1 MSVGAKHW
9 ALAQKVEGGSAPRI
23 LLFYLAD
30 WIIGADQTECWPS
43 VERLVFETGMN
54 RKTIIKALSSL
65 EEQNLITKRSVWVYD
80 DNKNVPKRRNVF
92 GLVGFVPSEWENSK
106 RPSPEGES
114 TEVPNLVRSKNGT
127 SQKRNVPNLDSDS
140 PKFGLRKSQ
149 IRTPIVPNLG
159 HKQGDIQGD
168 IQEEEQVFI
177 SRTSST
183 SAENNNDSIPD
194 AVPSWVT
201 DTPSSDSYSEATS
214 TAGGSSVSDCGSAV
228 SSREDTFELTPD
240 EPPAKPA
247 PKAKPKA
254 SRRKPKISC
263 PFTPGDALSDD
274 LLSWAAEN
282 YPTIDA
288 RAEFQNFINSALAND
303 RRYSDWN
310 AAFRNWCGNALRYQN
325 QNGGNSARKPYKR
338 DTTRFAHEWR
348 QEDRVYGSEEGLKEM
363 LAYLEEHGEK
373 ISA

>member
-1 MSVGAKHW
+1 MSYDAVDWAFSVKVG
-9 ALAQKVEGGSAPRI
+9 S
-23 LLFYLAD
+23 LAD
-30 WIIGADQTECWPS
+30 KAVLLALCHAHNPEKGCFPS
-43 VERLVFETGMN
+43 VETIMDLTEIGSKRTVQKSLNALEAAGFIARSRKPTKKGFVNLYTLNLGKSKSEPRIKSEPTCKSEPRIKNEPRSTFTEVGAEVSLRGRCKSEPLTSNREQVKGTSNVFT
-54 RKTIIKALSSL
+54 RDASHRT
-65 EEQNLITKRSVWVYD
+65 EQN
-80 DNKNVPKRRNVF
+80 
-92 GLVGFVPSEWENSK
+92 
-106 RPSPEGES
+106 
-114 TEVPNLVRSKNGT
+114 
-127 SQKRNVPNLDSDS
+127 
-140 PKFGLRKSQ
+140 
-149 IRTPIVPNLG
+149 
-159 HKQGDIQGD
+159 
-168 IQEEEQVFI
+168 
-177 SRTSST
+177 
-183 SAENNNDSIPD
+183 ASIPD
-194 AVPSWVT
+194 DVPAWVI
-201 DTPSSDSYSEATS
+201 DQQSSDSYSEVASTS
-214 TAGGSSVSDCGSAV
+214 GGASVSDCGSAV
-228 SSREDTFELTPD
+228 SSREDTFELTPN

-247 PKAKPKA
+247 PKAKPKT

-274 LLSWAAEN
+274 LLSWAVEN

-325 QNGGNSARKPYKR
+325 QNGGNSARQPYKR

>member
-9 ALAQKVEGGSAPRI
+9 ALAQKVEGGSSPRVV
-23 LLFYLAD
+23 LFYLAD
-30 WIIGADQTECWPS
+30 WIIGANQTECWPS
-43 VERLVFETGMN
+43 LDTLAFETGMN
-54 RKTIIKALSSL
+54 RQTIMKATASL
-65 EEQNLITKRSVWVYD
+65 EKQGLITKRAEWLRSDKSLKKRVVYRL
-80 DNKNVPKRRNVF
+80 N
-92 GLVGFVPSEWENSK
+92 GYVPSEWVKSK
-106 RPSPEGES
+106 RPEAPDSTKSRTSEKPYVQDLEPTENNTFDGTKSHTFEGTKNRTFDGTKFRTG
-114 TEVPNLVRSKNGT
+114 TEIDK
-127 SQKRNVPNLDSDS
+127 KE
-140 PKFGLRKSQ
+140 
-149 IRTPIVPNLG
+149 
-159 HKQGDIQGD
+159 
-168 IQEEEQVFI
+168 QEEEQVFV

-183 SAENNNDSIPD
+183 SAEKQNDSIPD
-194 AVPSWVT
+194 DVPSWVT
-201 DTPSSDSYSEATS
+201 DTPSSDSYSEVAS

-228 SSREDTFELTPD
+228 SSREDTFELTPN

-247 PKAKPKA
+247 PKAKPKT

-274 LLSWAAEN
+274 LLSWAVEN

-325 QNGGNSARKPYKR
+325 QNGGNSARQPYKR

>member
-1 MSVGAKHW
+1 MSYDAVDRVIKSSIEEPGEFCVLL
-9 ALAQKVEGGSAPRI
+9 ALAHCFNA
-23 LLFYLAD
+23 
-30 WIIGADQTECWPS
+30 
-43 VERLVFETGMN
+43 ETGECFPSTA
-54 RKTIIKALSSL
+54 TIAKLA
-65 EEQNLITKRSVWVYD
+65 
-80 DNKNVPKRRNVF
+80 
-92 GLVGFVPSEWENSK
+92 
-106 RPSPEGES
+106 
-114 TEVPNLVRSKNGT
+114 
-127 SQKRNVPNLDSDS
+127 
-140 PKFGLRKSQ
+140 RKSPRVVRQ
-149 IRTPIVPNLG
+149 AIQALEQRGIISCKQSPGGVRRFTLSFDAIPLSETQPLSKTQGGTKTTVLPETTVHPCRKGQGTPAENARGPLSKTTAEQGIEQVS
-159 HKQGDIQGD
+159 KQVT
-168 IQEEEQVFI
+168 EQVFI

-183 SAENNNDSIPD
+183 SAEKQNASLPD
-194 AVPSWVT
+194 DVPAWVI
-201 DTPSSDSYSEATS
+201 DQQSSDSYSEASSTS
-214 TAGGSSVSDCGSAV
+214 GGSSVSDCGSAV
-228 SSREDTFELTPD
+228 SSREDTFELTPN
-240 EPPAKPA
+240 EPPKPA
-247 PKAKPKA
+247 PKAKPKT

-274 LLSWAAEN
+274 LLSWAVEN

-325 QNGGNSARKPYKR
+325 QNGGNSARQPYKR

>member
-1 MSVGAKHW
+1 MEPLSEVKP
-9 ALAQKVEGGSAPRI
+9 LANPKPLSEVKGDPFQNCKGRGFRS
-23 LLFYLAD
+23 
-30 WIIGADQTECWPS
+30 
-43 VERLVFETGMN
+43 ERGPLSEV
-54 RKTIIKALSSL
+54 KA
-65 EEQNLITKRSVWVYD
+65 EQV
-80 DNKNVPKRRNVF
+80 NKQV
-92 GLVGFVPSEWENSK
+92 SEQVK
-106 RPSPEGES
+106 
-114 TEVPNLVRSKNGT
+114 GT
-127 SQKRNVPNLDSDS
+127 SNFS
-140 PKFGLRKSQ
+140 
-149 IRTPIVPNLG
+149 T
-159 HKQGDIQGD
+159 
-168 IQEEEQVFI
+168 
-177 SRTSST
+177 RTSST
-183 SAENNNDSIPD
+183 SAEKQNASLPD
-194 AVPSWVT
+194 DVPAWVI
-201 DTPSSDSYSEATS
+201 DQQSSESCSEVASTS
-214 TAGGSSVSDCGSAV
+214 GGASVSDCGSAV
-228 SSREDTFELTPD
+228 SSREDTFELTPN

-247 PKAKPKA
+247 PKAKPKT

-274 LLSWAAEN
+274 LLSWAVEN

-325 QNGGNSARKPYKR
+325 QNGGNSARQPYKR